1 MTAIR
6 PTLPKLAAPLAAF
19 ACVLALLTAF
29 DGSPESEAP
38 GIGGPPARAPGYASL
53 GDAHLQKA
61 RETGDPTYYS
71 RADRSFA
78 AALRRDPRSIDAV
91 VGAGTLAGLRH
102 DFGEQLR
109 RGLEARRLA
118 PALASPYPVI
128 ADAQIELGRYRAA
141 ERTIQRMLDLKP
153 NLASYARVSYYRE
166 LSGDLEG
173 AVQAMRLA
181 VSAGAGAREN
191 VAYVQTL
198 LGDLELQRDRLRPA
212 SAAYRAALAGS
223 PSYPPAMV
231 GLARIDAAG
240 GRLDRSAARLR
251 RAADRLPLTS
261 TLTLLSE
268 VERAAGRPA
277 AARAEEAAARAQHRL
292 YRASGTAPDAEAV
305 VFEANHGSPAAAVR
319 LGRRVW
325 KAAPSV
331 RSADALGWA
340 LTRARR
346 PSEGLARARRALR
359 LGSRDPLFRLHAG
372 LAAREA
378 GRDAEAARHL
388 RIARSGA
395 AALAPSAREELR

>member
-6 PTLPKLAAPLAAF
+6 STFPKLLAPLAAF
-19 ACVLALLTAF
+19 ACVVALLTAF
-29 DGSPESEAP
+29 DGSSESEPSGGAP
-38 GIGGPPARAPGYASL
+38 DYASL
-53 GDAHLQKA
+53 GIAHLQKA
-61 RETGDPTYYS
+61 RETGDPADYS

-78 AALRRDPRSIDAV
+78 AALRRDPRSIDALL
-91 VGAGTLAGLRH
+91 GAGTLAGLRH

-118 PALASPYPVI
+118 PALVSPYPVI

-166 LSGDLEG
+166 LSGDIEG

-198 LGDLELQRDRLRPA
+198 LGDLELQRGRPGA
-212 SAAYRAALAGS
+212 ARAAYRAALAGS

-231 GLARIDAAG
+231 GLGRVDAAG

-251 RAADRLPLTS
+251 RAADRVPLTS

-277 AARAEEAAARAQHRL
+277 EARADLAAARAQQRL
-292 YRASGTAPDAEAV
+292 YRASGTAPDAEGV

-346 PSEGLARARRALR
+346 PAEGLAWARRALR

-372 LAAREA
+372 VAAREA
-378 GRDAEAARHL
+378 GKDAEAARHL
-388 RIARSGA
+388 RIAQAGA
-395 AALAPSAREELR
+395 AALPPSARKELR